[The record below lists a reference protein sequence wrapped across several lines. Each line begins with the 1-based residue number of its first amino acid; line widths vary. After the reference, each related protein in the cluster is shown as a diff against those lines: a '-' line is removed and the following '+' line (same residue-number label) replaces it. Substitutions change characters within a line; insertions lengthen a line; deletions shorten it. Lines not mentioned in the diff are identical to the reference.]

1 MVLVAVAVP
10 VFAFFAPVAYIPYSD
25 HMVCTNFGAH
35 CQQVAQ
41 YGSLSYTYL
50 CTGAIYETDGAY
62 WIGTCMHFG

>member
-1 MVLVAVAVP
+1 MVLVAVAVL
-10 VFAFFAPVAYIPYSD
+10 VSAFFAPVAYIPYAD
-25 HMVCTNFGAH
+25 HTVCTNFGAH

-41 YGSLSYTYL
+41 YGSLSYIYF